1 MGCSFVV
8 IGTKRQPLSTDSLC
22 GCPLNY
28 TSTSFKSALI
38 SYIKGICFTQSELI
52 KPVIPKA
59 NGGNMRVA
67 SNEGGGDMGEG
78 REERTDFIF
87 PYSYYSSKNPISK
100 LANSHTENFLKVTFI
115 YTSGL
120 ILYWIKFSTIE
131 HCNLFV
137 MLILDNFSPH
147 NYLFRDT
154 RAESK

>member
-1 MGCSFVV
+1 MGCSFVI
-8 IGTKRQPLSTDSLC
+8 IGTKKKPLSTDSLC

-38 SYIKGICFTQSELI
+38 SYIKGICFTQRELI

-67 SNEGGGDMGEG
+67 SNEGGGRRG

-100 LANSHTENFLKVTFI
+100 LTNSHSENFLKVTFT
-115 YTSGL
+115 YTTGI
-120 ILYWIKFSTIE
+120 ILCWIKVNTIE
-131 HCNLFV
+131 HCNLFT
-137 MLILDNFSPH
+137 MLILGNVSPH
-147 NYLFRDT
+147 NYLFRGA